1 MGMMKEFKDFINKGS
16 VIDMAVGLILA
27 TYFGAIIKSLVN
39 DIIMPPIGM
48 LLGGVDFSQLKF
60 VMKEGSA
67 AVMDGDAVIT
77 PAVKEVAIS
86 YGVFINTIITF
97 IIVAFAIFMVVK
109 AYNNMKKKEEEKP
122 APPPAPSKEVE
133 LLTEI
138 RDQLKKG

>member
-1 MGMMKEFKDFINKGS
+1 MGMIKEFKSFINKGS

-48 LLGGVDFSQLKF
+48 MLGGVDFSQLKV
-60 VMKEGSA
+60 VMKEGTA
-67 AVMDGDAVIT
+67 AVMEGDQVIT

-122 APPPAPSKEVE
+122 APPPAPTKEEV

-138 RDQLKKG
+138 RDLLKK